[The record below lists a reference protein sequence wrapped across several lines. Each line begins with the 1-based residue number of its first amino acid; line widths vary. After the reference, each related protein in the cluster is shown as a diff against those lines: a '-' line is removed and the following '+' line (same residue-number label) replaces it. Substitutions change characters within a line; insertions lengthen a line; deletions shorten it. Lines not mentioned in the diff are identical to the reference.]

1 MKVLLIEDE
10 PEMASAIR
18 DVLATYNMIVDHAPT
33 LAAAASA
40 AALGAFDVMI
50 LDRQLP
56 DGDGLQFLKTLRE
69 QGNVTPVLVLTAL
82 AELSE
87 RVVGLDIGADDYLAK
102 PFAVEELMARLRALV
117 RRPAH
122 LQTDIVTAG
131 NLSYDFVNRTAS
143 IDGEA
148 LDLKRRE
155 LLVLEALLKRVGR
168 MVPRGTLMQAVFSM
182 DDDVQPN
189 ALDTHVSRLRR
200 KLSDAGSAL
209 AINVVRGVG
218 YMLSVSA

>member
-1 MKVLLIEDE
+1 MKVLLVEDE

-18 DVLATYNMIVDHAPT
+18 DVLATYDMIVDHAPT
-33 LAAAASA
+33 LAAAARA
-40 AALGAFDVMI
+40 AELGAFDVMI

-56 DGDGLQFLKTLRE
+56 DGDGLRFLKTLRE

-87 RVVGLDIGADDYLAK
+87 RVVGLEIGADDYLAK
-102 PFAVEELMARLRALV
+102 PFAVEELMARLRALA

-131 NLSYDFVNRTAS
+131 NLSYDFVNRTATIGS
-143 IDGEA
+143 QA

-155 LLVLEALLKRVGR
+155 LLVLETLLKRVGR

-200 KLSDAGSAL
+200 KLSDAESAL

>member
-56 DGDGLQFLKTLRE
+56 DGDGLRFLKTLRE

-143 IDGEA
+143 IGGEA